1 MTANDSTLLC
11 NAMIISVQKLPGDK
25 IKYNRLPK
33 NTETQQ
39 ESTKENAKKTTEIN
53 WD

>member
-1 MTANDSTLLC
+1 MTANDSALLC
-11 NAMIISVQKLPGDK
+11 NAMIISVQKLAGDK

-39 ESTKENAKKTTEIN
+39 KILKRMLKRQLR
-53 WD
+53 